1 MKNLKVL
8 LCIETK
14 NAKFNTFARQS
25 LWPTIAMCIICCC
38 NWWDRYVQCKNRLL
52 LHFLLVYT

>member
-25 LWPTIAMCIICCC
+25 LWPTIAMCIIVVVTGGIAMY
-38 NWWDRYVQCKNRLL
+38 NVKI
-52 LHFLLVYT
+52 VYSCIFY